1 MFTLVTFSNAFA
13 TDSVSNKFAN
23 IPTITRV
30 EDSGATVGIKLQ
42 LKCFLCKV
50 VLGTECML
58 YDV

>member
-30 EDSGATVGIKLQ
+30 EDSGATIGTKLQ

-50 VLGTECML
+50 VLGTE
-58 YDV
+58 